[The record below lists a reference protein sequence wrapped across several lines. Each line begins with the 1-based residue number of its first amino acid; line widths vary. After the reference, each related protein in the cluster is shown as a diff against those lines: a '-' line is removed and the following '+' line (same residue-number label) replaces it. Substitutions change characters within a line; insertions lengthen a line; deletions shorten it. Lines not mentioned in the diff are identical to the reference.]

1 METCTH
7 TEVEEKVKVVVEI
20 YTHKAVVE
28 KEKAVVVTYTHKAEE
43 VMHKYMHQQT
53 LNLHCSQEQL
63 QQQP

>member
-1 METCTH
+1 M
-7 TEVEEKVKVVVEI
+7 VVVEI

-28 KEKAVVVTYTHKAEE
+28 KEKAVVVTYTHKAEG